1 MKKCFVFIVSV
12 VLCFGFAACAD
23 RGRISFEPEQSNLQE
38 QNTMQQNSEISQ
50 QQTTGSQTE
59 TPAASDVETST
70 AAEQKAVLIVG
81 EQKMEITLYNTPAA
95 NALYERLPLTLTF
108 EDFNGIE
115 KIAYLDD
122 ALPTEEEED
131 AYTPSAG
138 DFCLYAPW
146 GNLSIFYQDFRQS
159 SGLISLGYIDS
170 GMDVIRMQSDSFVAT
185 LERAD

>member
-1 MKKCFVFIVSV
+1 
-12 VLCFGFAACAD
+12 
-23 RGRISFEPEQSNLQE
+23 
-38 QNTMQQNSEISQ
+38 MQQNSEISQ

-59 TPAASDVETST
+59 RPAASDVETST

-159 SGLISLGYIDS
+159 SGLISLGHIDS